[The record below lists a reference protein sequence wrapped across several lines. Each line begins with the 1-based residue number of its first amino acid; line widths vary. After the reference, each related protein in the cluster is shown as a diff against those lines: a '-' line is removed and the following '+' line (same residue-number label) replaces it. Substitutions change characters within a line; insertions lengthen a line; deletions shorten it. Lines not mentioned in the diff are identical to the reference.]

1 MKKLLLAFC
10 VAGSFYSVA
19 QSPQKMTY
27 QSVVRNA
34 SNTLISNSPVG
45 VQISILQ
52 ESSSGLAVY
61 IERHTVTTNTNGL
74 ATMEIGNGTPV
85 SGSFSSINW
94 ANGPYYLKSETDPAG
109 GTVYSISATSQLL
122 SVPYA
127 LYAETSGG
135 DADSNPTNE
144 IQTLSLAGQTL
155 SISGGNSVTLP
166 TGSGS
171 GGTLDQAYDFGGA
184 GLGRSITTDAGAVQI
199 NNTGLNLTAL
209 EINSAVTG
217 STAVLA
223 NVSGVGV
230 GLRAESTN
238 ASNSFAAIQGNTN
251 SSGTTNSAI
260 LGNNSGAGYGVSG
273 QIPST
278 ATGFAAVYGNNL
290 RTTGGVGVN
299 GIGYNGVSGSSS
311 YNQGFGIF
319 GQNSASPNIPSSFFA
334 SAVAGVGS
342 IGVQGQTLN
351 GQLPGVYGQNLN
363 SGFTYNNIAVLGS
376 SNTGVGVWGENLDG
390 SFFGV
395 YSIGDLGA
403 SGVKTFMIDH
413 PGDPENK
420 YLKHFSIESDE
431 ILNVYRGI
439 AAFDENGEAVV
450 ELKDYVELVNMN
462 FTYQLTMINGFAPVY
477 IKEKVSNGQFVIAG
491 GQPGLEVSWQLSG
504 ERNDPYMKQ
513 HPEKRDVEVEKRSG
527 DQGKYLVPFLYD
539 QPVEKKIN
547 YLPQTPLKEQK

>member
-1 MKKLLLAFC
+1 MKKLTLAFC
-10 VAGSFYSVA
+10 LVGSFYSAA
-19 QSPQKMTY
+19 QAPQKMTY
-27 QSVVRNA
+27 QSVVRSA
-34 SNTLISNSPVG
+34 SNALISNSPVG
-45 VQISILQ
+45 TQISILQ
-52 ESSSGLAVY
+52 GSSSGLAVY
-61 IERHTVTTNTNGL
+61 IERHTVTTNANGL

-85 SGSFSSINW
+85 SGSFSTIEW
-94 ANGPYYLKSETDPAG
+94 ANGPYFLKTETDPAG

-127 LYAETSGG
+127 LYAETSG
-135 DADSNPTNE
+135 N
-144 IQTLSLAGQTL
+144 
-155 SISGGNSVTLP
+155 SGG
-166 TGSGS
+166 GS
-171 GGTLDQAYDFGGA
+171 LDQGYDFGGA

-199 NNTGLNLTAL
+199 NNTGSNTTAL

-290 RTTGGVGVN
+290 RTNGGVGVN

-319 GQNSASPNIPSSFFA
+319 GQNSATPNIPSSFFA
-334 SAVAGVGS
+334 SAVAGVGA

-363 SGFTYNNIAVLGS
+363 TGITYNNIAVQGS
-376 SNTGVGVWGENLDG
+376 SSTGVGVWGENLDG
-390 SFFGV
+390 SYYGV

-403 SGVKTFMIDH
+403 SGVKSFMIDH
-413 PGDPENK
+413 PSDPENK
-420 YLKHFSIESDE
+420 YLKHFAIESDE
-431 ILNVYRGI
+431 VLNVYRGN

-450 ELKDYVELVNMN
+450 ELEDYVELVNMN

-477 IKEKVSNGQFVIAG
+477 IKEKVTNGKFVIAG
-491 GQPGLEVSWQLSG
+491 GQPGLEVSWQLTG
-504 ERNDPYMKQ
+504 ERNDPYLKQ
-513 HPEKRDVEVEKRSG
+513 HPEKREVEVEKRSG
-527 DQGKYLVPFLYD
+527 DQGKYLVPSLYG